1 MLATRRLRLLG
12 SIALSL
18 LLFAGMPALALADQ
32 PPVDPNVGP
41 SISGTVTDHSSGDP
55 IANISVAFEDAVTH
69 DYTGPVLTNASGAY
83 YKALSSG
90 SYIVHFSDSA
100 AKYLSG
106 TYNTGDM
113 GNIDLASGSAMPVV
127 VGIGSTTN
135 INVAMF
141 AAVHLTGK
149 ITGPGTPPNPLSGI
163 GVDVTT
169 LDPYFTTW
177 TTTADDGTFSLLVM
191 ANANYFWVLNGQDL
205 YDQPCA
211 APAVVPNLPDCEQ
224 LEVGSSDTVSNT
236 QMLLAAGD
244 VLTITPDGATV
255 AAGSSQTYTA
265 TLTNPNPPKY
275 EFVPAGGKISTAD
288 LSDVTASTVF
298 SMVGGTCTGAV
309 CTPSTAGD
317 HPVSGT
323 YGSATGSVTLHT
335 PAAPATPTPAPTA
348 APTAAPTPPPTS
360 TNSSSGGGGSPLMV
374 LFLMALTGASV
385 TLFTVR
391 RLIRGRR

>member
-1 MLATRRLRLLG
+1 MNQYPNQIRLVYRNF
-12 SIALSL
+12 S
-18 LLFAGMPALALADQ
+18 
-32 PPVDPNVGP
+32 VG
-41 SISGTVTDHSSGDP
+41 H
-55 IANISVAFEDAVTH
+55 
-69 DYTGPVLTNASGAY
+69 
-83 YKALSSG
+83 ALSSFG
-90 SYIVHFSDSA
+90 IQAAEAAALQGKYWEMHDVLFDS
-100 AKYLSG
+100 
-106 TYNTGDM
+106 
-113 GNIDLASGSAMPVV
+113 
-127 VGIGSTTN
+127 
-135 INVAMF
+135 
-141 AAVHLTGK
+141 
-149 ITGPGTPPNPLSGI
+149 
-163 GVDVTT
+163 VTWQT
-169 LDPYFTTW
+169 WVSMTEADFTTW
-177 TTTADDGTFSLLVM
+177 VTQKAGTLGMDTTKFAADLKS
-191 ANANYFWVLNGQDL
+191 Q
-205 YDQPCA
+205 
-211 APAVVPNLPDCEQ
+211 AVVDK
-224 LEVGSSDTVSNT
+224 VTTDTN
-236 QMLLAAGD
+236 AA
-244 VLTITPDGATV
+244 V
-255 AAGSSQTYTA
+255 AAGLNSTPSMFVLFNNDLYFAPAEQLPFTYLPAIFQLWQLQTRQFKSCPPTTVDTSKTYTA